1 MTNRDILDSGHLI
14 ARNVEALA
22 LTTINDTPVTVIQ
35 GARQVGK
42 STLASMLAVELN
54 SRQVTFDNPSSLQA
68 AREDP
73 VGFAE
78 QYPEGTLIIDEVQLF
93 PQILRTIKLAVDA
106 NRRPG
111 RFIIT
116 GSADLLHVAG
126 ANESLA
132 GRAETI
138 RLFPFSQGEMG
149 GYKEDFV
156 KTILSEDPLASS
168 CRTEPLKRKNYA
180 AIVAKGGYP
189 EAILR
194 EPRRRKSFFR
204 NYLKSVLDH
213 DAVNLSGLAHLDKLS
228 LLFSLLA
235 AQTSGELVK
244 ANLAKLVGI
253 PQTSIHAYIRLLSDL
268 CLIHELPAWGR
279 NVSKRAVGRSKLS
292 FDDTG
297 LASFL
302 NGESAESLT
311 DIMHGE
317 RFGSL
322 LESLA
327 VNELQKQQAWSD
339 CDYSLYHY
347 RDKDQREVD
356 ILIEL
361 FDGRVICLEIKATQT
376 VLRKHFSSLRHLRD
390 LLKERFVGGF
400 VLYAGEESL
409 PFGDKLFALPLCTLW
424 NKPSHNGVS
433 D

>member
-1 MTNRDILDSGHLI
+1 VTSKDIPDNSHLI
-14 ARNVEALA
+14 VRNVEALA
-22 LTTINDTPVTVIQ
+22 LATINDTPVTVIQ

-42 STLASMLAVELN
+42 STLALMLAAKLDN
-54 SRQVTFDNPSSLQA
+54 RQVTFDNPSNLQA

-93 PQILRTIKLAVDA
+93 PQILRTIKLAIDA

-116 GSADLLHVAG
+116 GSADLLHITG

-138 RLFPFSQGEMG
+138 RLLPFSQGEMG

-156 KTILSEDPLASS
+156 RAILSEDPLALSD
-168 CRTEPLKRKNYA
+168 RTSPLKRQDYA
-180 AIVAKGGYP
+180 SLVARGGYP
-189 EAILR
+189 EAIIR
-194 EPRRRKSFFR
+194 ESRRRKSFFR
-204 NYLKSVLDH
+204 NYLTSVLDH

-244 ANLAKLVGI
+244 TNLAKLVGI
-253 PQTSIHAYIRLLSDL
+253 PQTSIHAYIRLLNDL

-292 FDDTG
+292 LDDTG

-302 NGESAESLT
+302 NGESAESLA
-311 DIMHGE
+311 DILRGE
-317 RFGSL
+317 KFGNL

-327 VNELQKQQAWSD
+327 VSELRKQQAWSD

-347 RDKDQREVD
+347 RDKDQREAD

-361 FDGRVICLEIKATQT
+361 FDGRILCLEIKATQT
-376 VLRKHFSSLRHLRD
+376 VLRKHFGGLQHLRD
-390 LLKERFVGGF
+390 VLGERFIGGF
-400 VLYAGEESL
+400 VLYTGQESL
-409 PFGDKLFALPLCTLW
+409 PFGDRLFALPLYTLW
-424 NKPSHNGVS
+424 NRPPHSI
-433 D
+433 

>member
-1 MTNRDILDSGHLI
+1 MTSKDIPDNSHLI
-14 ARNVEALA
+14 VRNVEALA
-22 LTTINDTPVTVIQ
+22 LATINDTPVTVIQ

-42 STLASMLAVELN
+42 STLALMLAAKLDN
-54 SRQVTFDNPSSLQA
+54 RQVTFDNPSNLQA

-93 PQILRTIKLAVDA
+93 PQILRTIKLAIDA

-116 GSADLLHVAG
+116 GSADLLHITG

-138 RLFPFSQGEMG
+138 RLLPFSQGEMG

-156 KTILSEDPLASS
+156 RAILSEDPLALSD
-168 CRTEPLKRKNYA
+168 RTSPLKRQDYA
-180 AIVAKGGYP
+180 SLVARGGYP
-189 EAILR
+189 EAIIR
-194 EPRRRKSFFR
+194 ESRRRKSFFR
-204 NYLKSVLDH
+204 NYLTSVLDH

-244 ANLAKLVGI
+244 TNLAKLVGI
-253 PQTSIHAYIRLLSDL
+253 PQTSIHAYIRLLNDL

-292 FDDTG
+292 LDDTG

-302 NGESAESLT
+302 NGESAESLA
-311 DIMHGE
+311 DILHGE
-317 RFGSL
+317 KFGNL

-327 VNELQKQQAWSD
+327 VSELRKQQAWSD

-347 RDKDQREVD
+347 RDKDQREAD

-361 FDGRVICLEIKATQT
+361 FDGRILCLEIKATQT
-376 VLRKHFSSLRHLRD
+376 VLRKHFGGLQHLRD
-390 LLKERFVGGF
+390 VLGERFIGGF
-400 VLYAGEESL
+400 VLYTGQESL
-409 PFGDKLFALPLCTLW
+409 PFGDRLFALPLYTLW
-424 NKPSHNGVS
+424 NRPPHSI
-433 D
+433 